1 MLVERGGGGK
11 KRVDGREGRHRSSSR
26 GGRSKGRRGREREGT
41 RALVEEGKEG
51 DWRRRGKEASGAG
64 WSERG
69 DGMRETGGIRVCV
82 AHDIVCLMTI

>member
-51 DWRRRGKEASGAG
+51 D
-64 WSERG
+64 
-69 DGMRETGGIRVCV
+69 
-82 AHDIVCLMTI
+82 